1 MTRVHADVEALKSL
15 RATLPDFARRQYEA
29 VEQAEAEIAR
39 TQQRLE
45 TAEQEA
51 RYEVEQARAALEAC
65 YYQAMMAAQQ
75 GGYVDCSG
83 YEYAL
88 RRAEER
94 LIRILEWQNRVRQ
107 EAEAF
112 RTAARAYQDH
122 LANAIAQAT
131 AYLDRRI
138 TALEA
143 YHATRLQ
150 ATAVGA
156 AAVGALALMGGVIAA
171 IRRNRGELARLKGA
185 VGEEIAAQVLSEK
198 FGLQPLPFD
207 QPKHGFDRVFTAPGI
222 PILVAESKVRSGGGL
237 DLGQTRAGEQAS
249 PEWIAAK
256 AEKMADRAS
265 AQWSPANERIARLI
279 QEVGPEHV
287 PAVTVVIDPQSG
299 QGQAYIRQG
308 ESDWQPLGG
317 SVALDALGHA
327 PPPGPLPPPEFRE
340 GAGGGPEQ
348 RG

>member
-1 MTRVHADVEALKSL
+1 MTHVYADVEALKAL
-15 RATLPDFARRQYEA
+15 RAALPDFARRQYEA
-29 VEQAEAEIAR
+29 MEQAEAEIAR
-39 TQQRLE
+39 TQARLE
-45 TAEQEA
+45 EAERAA
-51 RYEVEQARAALEAC
+51 RYEVERARAELEAC
-65 YYQAMMAAQQ
+65 FYRAMLAAQQ
-75 GGYVDCSG
+75 GGSVDCSG

-88 RRAEER
+88 RWAEER
-94 LIRILEWQNRVRQ
+94 LTRILVWQNRVRQ
-107 EAEAF
+107 EAAAF
-112 RTAARAYQDH
+112 RTIARAFQDR
-122 LANAIAQAT
+122 LANTIAGAT

-150 ATAVGA
+150 ATAVGVA
-156 AAVGALALMGGVIAA
+156 ATGAQALMGGVIAA

-222 PILVAESKVRSGGGL
+222 PVLVAESKVRSGGGL
-237 DLGQTRAGEQAS
+237 DLSQTRAGEQAS
-249 PEWIAAK
+249 PEWIAAE
-256 AEKMADRAS
+256 AARMADRAS

-279 QEVGPEHV
+279 QEVGPGDV
-287 PAVTVVIDPQSG
+287 PAVTVVIDPQTG

-308 ESDWQPLGG
+308 EADWQPLGG
-317 SVALDALGHA
+317 SVSLDSIGGA
-327 PPPGPLPPPEFRE
+327 PPPGASAPPEFKE
-340 GAGGGPEQ
+340 GLGGGPER

>member
-1 MTRVHADVEALKSL
+1 MTHVYADVEALKAL
-15 RATLPDFARRQYEA
+15 RAALPHFARRQYEA
-29 VEQAEAEIAR
+29 IEQAEAEIVR
-39 TQQRLE
+39 TQERLKA
-45 TAEQEA
+45 AEWEA
-51 RYEVEQARAALEAC
+51 RSELEQARAALENC
-65 YYQAMMAAQQ
+65 YLQAMLAAQQ
-75 GGYVDCSG
+75 GYSVDCSG

-112 RTAARAYQDH
+112 RSVAYAYRDH
-122 LANAIAQAT
+122 LADMISGAT

-150 ATAVGA
+150 ATALGVASGG
-156 AAVGALALMGGVIAA
+156 VLGMMGGVIAA
-171 IRRNRGELARLKGA
+171 IRHNRGELARLKGA

-222 PILVAESKVRSGGGL
+222 PILVAESKVRSGGAL
-237 DLGQTRAGEQAS
+237 DLGQTQSGEQAS
-249 PEWIAAK
+249 PEWIAAE
-256 AEKMADRAS
+256 AARMADRES
-265 AQWSPANERIARLI
+265 AAWSPANERIARLI
-279 QEVGPEHV
+279 QEIGPENV
-287 PAVTVVIDPQSG
+287 PAVTVVIDPETGAS
-299 QGQAYIRQG
+299 QAYFRQDEG
-308 ESDWQPLGG
+308 WQPLGG
-317 SVALDALGHA
+317 RISLDSLGSA
-327 PPPGPLPPPEFRE
+327 PPPGPTAPPEFKE
-340 GAGGGPEQ
+340 GLGGGPEH

>member
-1 MTRVHADVEALKSL
+1 MTQVHADVEALKAL
-15 RATLPDFARRQYEA
+15 RGALPDFARRQYEA
-29 VEQAEAEIAR
+29 IEEAEAEIAR

-45 TAEQEA
+45 AVEQEA
-51 RYEVEQARAALEAC
+51 RYQVEQARAALENC
-65 YYQAMMAAQQ
+65 YIQAMLAAQQ
-75 GGYVDCSG
+75 GYSVDCSG

-88 RRAEER
+88 RQAEER

-112 RTAARAYQDH
+112 RNVAYAYRDY

-150 ATAVGA
+150 ATATGVA
-156 AAVGALALMGGVIAA
+156 ATGALALMGGVIAA
-171 IRRNRGELARLKGA
+171 IRHNRGELARLKGA
-185 VGEEIAAQVLSEK
+185 LGEEIAAQVLSEK

-207 QPKHGFDRVFTAPGI
+207 QPKHGFDRLFTAPGL
-222 PILVAESKVRSGGGL
+222 PVLVAESKVRSGGGL

-249 PEWIAAK
+249 PEWIAAE
-256 AEKMADRAS
+256 AARMADRAS

-279 QEVGPEHV
+279 QEIGPENV
-287 PAVTVVIDPQSG
+287 PAVTVVIDPQTGAS
-299 QGQAYIRQG
+299 QAYLRQG
-308 ESDWQPLGG
+308 EADWQPLGG
-317 SVALDALGHA
+317 SISLDSLGNA
-327 PPPGPLPPPEFRE
+327 PPPGPSVPPEFKE
-340 GAGGGPEQ
+340 GLGGGPER

>member
-1 MTRVHADVEALKSL
+1 MTRVYADAEALKAL
-15 RATLPDFARRQYEA
+15 RGALPDFARRQYEA
-29 VEQAEAEIAR
+29 IEQAEAEIAR

-45 TAEQEA
+45 AAEQEA
-51 RYEVEQARAALEAC
+51 RSEVEQARAALERC
-65 YYQAMMAAQQ
+65 YYEAMAAAQQ
-75 GGYVDCSG
+75 GYSVDCSG

-88 RRAEER
+88 RRAEIH
-94 LIRILEWQNRVRQ
+94 LARILEWQNIVRQ

-112 RTAARAYQDH
+112 RTVAHAYREAVADI
-122 LANAIAQAT
+122 IAGAT

-150 ATAVGA
+150 ATALGMA
-156 AAVGALALMGGVIAA
+156 AAGALALMGGVIAA

-222 PILVAESKVRSGGGL
+222 PVLVAESKVRSGGAL
-237 DLGQTRAGEQAS
+237 DLGQTRTGEQAS
-249 PEWIAAK
+249 PEWIAAE
-256 AEKMADRAS
+256 AARMADRDS

-279 QEVGPEHV
+279 QEIGPENV

-299 QGQAYIRQG
+299 MSQAYLRQG
-308 ESDWQPLGG
+308 EADWQSLGG
-317 SVALDALGHA
+317 SVSLDSLGSA
-327 PPPGPLPPPEFRE
+327 PPPGPTAPPEFKE
-340 GAGGGPEQ
+340 GFGGGPE
-348 RG
+348 RGG

>member
-1 MTRVHADVEALKSL
+1 MTRVYADVEALKTL
-15 RATLPDFARRQYEA
+15 RAALPDFARRQYEA
-29 VEQAEAEIAR
+29 IEQAEAEIAR

-51 RYEVEQARAALEAC
+51 RYEVEQASAALQAC
-65 YYQAMMAAQQ
+65 YYQAMLAAQQ
-75 GGYVDCSG
+75 GGSVDCSG

-88 RRAEER
+88 RQAEER

-112 RTAARAYQDH
+112 RAVARAYQDH
-122 LANAIAQAT
+122 LADAIAQAT

-150 ATAVGA
+150 ATAAGVA
-156 AAVGALALMGGVIAA
+156 ASGTLGLMGGVIAA
-171 IRRNRGELARLKGA
+171 IRHNRGDLARLKGA

-207 QPKHGFDRVFTAPGI
+207 QPKHGFDRLFTAPGI

-237 DLGQTRAGEQAS
+237 DLGQTRAGEQGS
-249 PEWIAAK
+249 PEWIAAQ
-256 AEKMADRAS
+256 AAKMADRDS
-265 AQWSPANERIARLI
+265 AQWSPANERLARLI
-279 QEVGPEHV
+279 QELGAENV
-287 PAVTVVIDPQSG
+287 PAVTVVMDPQSG
-299 QGQAYIRQG
+299 QGQVYIRQG
-308 ESDWQPLGG
+308 ESGWQPLGG
-317 SVALDALGHA
+317 SVTLDSLGSA
-327 PPPGPLPPPEFRE
+327 PPPGPSAPPEFKE
-340 GAGGGPEQ
+340 GTGGGPER

>member
-1 MTRVHADVEALKSL
+1 MTRVYADVEALKAL
-15 RATLPDFARRQYEA
+15 RAALPDFARRQYEA

-39 TQQRLE
+39 TQERLE
-45 TAEQEA
+45 AAEREA
-51 RYEVEQARAALEAC
+51 RYEVERARAELEAC
-65 YYQAMMAAQQ
+65 FYQAMLAAQQ
-75 GGYVDCSG
+75 GYSVDCSG

-107 EAEAF
+107 EAESF
-112 RTAARAYQDH
+112 RAVARAYQDR
-122 LANAIAQAT
+122 LANAIAGAT

-150 ATAVGA
+150 ATAAGVA
-156 AAVGALALMGGVIAA
+156 AAGALALMGGVIAA
-171 IRRNRGELARLKGA
+171 IRHNRGELARLKGA
-185 VGEEIAAQVLSEK
+185 VGEEITAQVLSEK

-222 PILVAESKVRSGGGL
+222 PVLVAESKVRSGGGL

-249 PEWIAAK
+249 PEWIAAE
-256 AEKMADRAS
+256 AARMADRTS

-279 QEVGPEHV
+279 QEIGPENV
-287 PAVTVVIDPQSG
+287 PAVTVVIDPQTGRS
-299 QGQAYIRQG
+299 QAYIRQG
-308 ESDWQPLGG
+308 EADWQPLGG
-317 SVALDALGHA
+317 GVSLDSLGSA
-327 PPPGPLPPPEFRE
+327 PPPGPSAPPESRE
-340 GAGGGPEQ
+340 GFGGGPER